1 MTKTR
6 RERKKVKSVL
16 FSISLCACAI
26 IASVVYGL
34 KDMVEDL
41 GEMTYTTVRGTQR
54 YMERVS
60 IYPYP
65 FHAECLTVRSDH
77 PSSYSS
83 LCRPGSGNSDRQ
95 LGRREILDG
104 FFGWGLF

>member
-1 MTKTR
+1 MATR

-41 GEMTYTTVRGTQR
+41 GEMTYTTVLVTQR

-60 IYPYP
+60 IHPYP
-65 FHAECLTVRSDH
+65 FHAECLTVRLDH
-77 PSSYSS
+77 PASYSS

-95 LGRREILDG
+95 LGRREILDR